1 MHKEFRK
8 LLDNATGIP
17 QYVMAILIDIR
28 GFTPFCQ
35 VTDSLYVA
43 TYLKKVYA
51 KIIDNYFQNASFY
64 KPTGDGLL
72 IILPYTEETLKETA
86 NKAIGTCLKLL
97 QDFGD
102 LCKNEIMIT
111 FDTPKKIGIGIT
123 RGLSC
128 CLISEGKILDYSGK
142 TLNLA
147 SRLMDMA
154 RPSGIVLDS
163 SFSSALLSEEIN
175 KLLLED
181 EVYVRGISE
190 QKPVKVY
197 YTKDYTLVPKS
208 YKQPFEEQRWET
220 KVEKRSLRQFI
231 GARSKLVIPLDK
243 RLSDEKMIVVIIF
256 WKTPTTPEGSMEFIE
271 FDMTQTKFVEYQEK
285 GGEHTVSLLVKP
297 ITEKL
302 QSLGVT
308 ENMELRIEIRYPVI

>member
-154 RPSGIVLDS
+154 RPSGIILDA

-181 EVYVRGISE
+181 EVYVRGIAE
-190 QKPVKVY
+190 EKPITVW
-197 YTKDYTLVPKS
+197 YTKNHTLIPDSFKR
-208 YKQPFEEQRWET
+208 PLNEPRWET
-220 KVEKRSLRQFI
+220 ESKSISLGQLKNSGWRYYNVPLK
-231 GARSKLVIPLDK
+231 SKPLDK
-243 RLSDEKMIVVIIF
+243 KMISIRIYYIS
-256 WKTPTTPEGSMEFIE
+256 KTTPEGHKSFL
-271 FDMTQTKFVEYQEK
+271 EYEITDKELVYLEK
-285 GGEHTVSLLVKP
+285 GGEYRVRFVVSEIVAELEKAGVDETIKIEFN
-297 ITEKL
+297 ITYP
-302 QSLGVT
+302 
-308 ENMELRIEIRYPVI
+308 RI